1 MKRYA
6 WTRSIDDE
14 IWRGGPCDSIKECIE
29 EALDEGYDLDDS
41 IALGYV
47 IDYEIDHDFS
57 DEIVYRLS
65 EDAFD
70 TVGEASDGWLDC
82 VKKEDLEV
90 LNDRVMEVVKQWLKE
105 IKEEPAFY
113 SIEPFNSGTLLE
125 LLENEKTKTKGGIL
139 SVV

>member
-6 WTRSIDDE
+6 WTKSIDDE
-14 IWRGGPCDSIKECIE
+14 IWRGGPCDSIKECVE
-29 EALDEGYDLDDS
+29 EALDEGYGLDDS

-57 DEIVYRLS
+57 DEIVYRLG

-90 LNDRVMEVVKQWLKE
+90 LNDRVMEVIKQWLKE

-139 SVV
+139 NVV

>member
-14 IWRGGPCDSIKECIE
+14 IWRGGPCDSIKECVE
-29 EALDEGYDLDDS
+29 EALDEGYGLDDS

-70 TVGEASDGWLDC
+70 IVGEASDGWLDY
-82 VKKEDLEV
+82 VKKEELEV

-139 SVV
+139 NVV